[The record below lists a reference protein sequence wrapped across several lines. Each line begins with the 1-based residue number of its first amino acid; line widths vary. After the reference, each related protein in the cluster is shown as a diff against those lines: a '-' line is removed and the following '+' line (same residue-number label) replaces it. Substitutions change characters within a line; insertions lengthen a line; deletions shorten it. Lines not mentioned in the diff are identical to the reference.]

1 MKAEEPCSRRP
12 FNPEMIWVLAAVIA
26 GIILTLYVFYPG
38 YMSYDSANQLA
49 QGRQGLFTDWNPPV
63 MSWLWG
69 QIDRV
74 VHGPVGMLALFN
86 LLFWIG
92 LGLWISLVT
101 PGWSMPI
108 KALAVLVIGLF
119 PPIFMLLSTIWKDV
133 GMAAALLF
141 ASSWLALAEKK
152 KSLCAFL
159 VGLLGIWFALALRHN
174 AVFAAFPLMIYAG
187 LILSSRIDLPANWS
201 KQYRIVMSGVLGL
214 GLLGLLLWTT
224 TLAGRSLTRHSTTY
238 ALQQILAH
246 DLVGISIRAHEV
258 LLPDYLTSPQSVT
271 ITELKKIYDTQFPVV
286 CLYSGCGVS
295 ELKIK
300 SYDTSDL
307 NDQTIHVW
315 IKAVLSHPKAY
326 LFHRIR
332 QWMSQLG
339 IAVKEVCYPYIT
351 DDDQNALTLFGID
364 QSSLRILR
372 TEPALTRAIIDAVDK
387 IKNSLIFRGWIYL
400 AFLTFLIVYIPLTRG
415 RNLNLPKAVIAVAS
429 SGWLYGLSYLPLSTT
444 CDFRMHYWTV
454 MAAVICGAAW
464 LGGVRWRK

>member
-1 MKAEEPCSRRP
+1 MKAEEPRRSSL
-12 FNPEMIWVLAAVIA
+12 FNLEFIWVLAAVIT

-49 QGRQGLFTDWNPPV
+49 QGRQSLFNDWNPPV

-69 QIDRV
+69 QIDWV

-86 LLFWIG
+86 LLFWSG

-119 PPIFMLLSTIWKDV
+119 PPIFMLLSTVWKDV

-141 ASSWLALAEKK
+141 AASWLALADQKR
-152 KSLCAFL
+152 SLRAML

-174 AVFAAFPLMIYAG
+174 VVFAAFPLMIYAG
-187 LILSSRIDLPANWS
+187 LILSSKIDLPVNWF
-201 KQYRIVMSGVLGL
+201 KRYPIVLSGVLGL
-214 GLLGLLLWTT
+214 GLLGILLWTT
-224 TLAGRSLTRHSTTY
+224 ALAGRFLTRHSTTH
-238 ALQQILAH
+238 ALQQILVH
-246 DLVGISIRAHEV
+246 DLVGISIRANEV
-258 LLPDYLTSPQSVT
+258 LLPDYLTSPQPVT

-295 ELKIK
+295 ELRIK
-300 SYDTSDL
+300 AYDTSDL

-315 IKAVLSHPKAY
+315 IKAVLTHPKAY
-326 LFHRIR
+326 LFHRLR

-339 IAVKEVCYPYIT
+339 VAVKEVCYPYIT
-351 DDDQNALTLFGID
+351 EDDQNALTLFGID
-364 QSSLRILR
+364 QSSLGILR
-372 TEPALTRAIIDAVDK
+372 AEPALTRVIIATVDK

-400 AFLTFLIVYIPLTRG
+400 AFLTFLLVYVLLTRG
-415 RNLNLPKAVIAVAS
+415 RNLSLPKAVIAVAS

-454 MAAVICGAAW
+454 VAAMACGAAL
-464 LGGVRWRK
+464 LGGVGKQT